1 MIKKISDPPLIRQMV
16 NSDLDR
22 IVEIDLKMLGK
33 LRREYWEMK
42 LEMSEKQSNV
52 SSLVADLDGNV
63 VGFIFGGVSGGEYGM
78 PENIGWVDSIGVDY
92 NFQRMG
98 IARILFTEL
107 SKNLKQA
114 GVNTIRT
121 FVTRRDWRLLKFFN
135 SMGFQEGDMVNL
147 EVDI

>member
-1 MIKKISDPPLIRQMV
+1 MIKKISDPPVIRQMV

-33 LRREYWEMK
+33 MRREYWEMK

-52 SSLVADLDGNV
+52 YSLVAELDGQV

-78 PENIGWVDSIGVDY
+78 PENIGWVDSIGVDHH
-92 NFQRMG
+92 FQRMG
-98 IARILFTEL
+98 TARILFTEL
-107 SKNLKQA
+107 SKNLKKA
-114 GVNTIRT
+114 GVDTIRT

-135 SMGFQEGDMVNL
+135 RMGFQEGDMVNL